1 VLFFEKGG
9 TELPR
14 KGYIAKREILPDP
27 IYKNKIVTK
36 FINQIMLSGK
46 KVQLKQFAMAPLIYS
61 GENRQGCDRSM

>member
-1 VLFFEKGG
+1 M
-9 TELPR
+9 PR

>member
-1 VLFFEKGG
+1 M
-9 TELPR
+9 PR

-46 KVQLKQFAMAPLIYS
+46 KEQPKQFATGRLI
-61 GENRQGCDRSM
+61 